1 MITKIIDGLYGTDWT
16 KVYEVRKEG
25 CYCLSLTTDLES
37 YLEVEG
43 CEEECVDEFIKELKS
58 SNLIYDYTVYNK
70 QEKRLKRGKVDEA

>member
-1 MITKIIDGLYGTDWT
+1 MITKIIDGLCETDWT

-58 SNLIYDYTVYNK
+58 SNLIYDCVVISK
-70 QEKRLKRGKVDEA
+70 PEKD